1 MKKLICLTLATC
13 LLLSLVACRLKE
25 STPPDGTVANTTQAP
40 VTTAPPVSVEPPAKV
55 PGMRLAYAERE
66 YRYDFEMPT
75 GDGKWYYESYESW
88 LNYRLKTRWPSTR
101 SLDYEPLY
109 TYCGAAEKWDEFQ
122 VSATALI
129 TSREELDLYFAY
141 AFTDE
146 AFSGARAQYARLLE
160 VDFSKHAVL
169 IHGLRLEAKVD
180 VKLEDVTVGEDAVY
194 LKLNGTVEPDSAG
207 KDVTAWTCVL
217 LLDVDTLPER
227 LNFYEV
233 TEYDRP
239 IPNVQTVEGVPQVR
253 LPYRFVEFVPVA

>member
-1 MKKLICLTLATC
+1 MKKLICLTLAVC
-13 LLLSLVACRLKE
+13 LLLSLAACRRKE
-25 STPPDGTVANTTQAP
+25 STPPDGTIAHTTQAP

-55 PGMRLAYAERE
+55 PGMRLAYANRQ
-66 YRYDFEMPT
+66 YRYDFEKPNRLT
-75 GDGKWYYESYESW
+75 GGSNRPYEEWVRDY
-88 LNYRLKTRWPSTR
+88 LKDHWPSGA
-101 SLDYEPLY
+101 SIGHEVLY

-141 AFTDE
+141 AFADE

-180 VKLEDVTVGEDAVY
+180 VKLEDVTVGIQSVY

-217 LLDVDTLPER
+217 LLDVEKLPER

-239 IPNVQTVEGVPQVR
+239 IPNVQTVEGALPVR
-253 LPYRFVEFVPVA
+253 LPQLRVEFVPVA